1 MNETY
6 SALREYR
13 KRIAAMLDDPECT
26 GDLFGLGVALLD
38 FAILRINRDERS
50 WAHYATRAWGDRAG
64 YTSRYGVREVLRK
77 DIRRYD
83 AIKDAEE
90 RDPARRCGAPM
101 IRRQGP
107 CGQSAS
113 RRAMLTDT
121 MTGRK
126 QWLAGCKRHE
136 DWFNARV
143 RANKA
148 EVDEIAEAVRPPANA
163 GGVLARHIPE
173 IDWEAVWVGLDPS
186 WTRPPEAEPEPVE
199 VYPKLRLVLSDDEQ
213 PTLEDA

>member
-1 MNETY
+1 MSETY

-13 KRIAAMLDDPECT
+13 KRVKAMLDDPECT

-38 FAILRINRDERS
+38 FAVMGDRDERT
-50 WAHYATRAWGDRAG
+50 WKHYAVRAWGDKAG
-64 YTSRYGVREVLRK
+64 YTSRYGIREVLRK

-113 RRAMLTDT
+113 RRAMLTDAL
-121 MTGRK
+121 TGRR
-126 QWLAGCKRHE
+126 QWIAGCKRHE
-136 DWFNARV
+136 DWFNTQV
-143 RANKA
+143 RANRA
-148 EVDEIAEAVRPPANA
+148 EVSEIAEAVRPPANA

-173 IDWEAVWVGLDPS
+173 IDWQALWLTLDPE
-186 WTRPPEAEPEPVE
+186 WTAPPEAEPEVVPVF
-199 VYPKLRLVLSDDEQ
+199 PRLRLVLAAEAQ
-213 PTLEDA
+213 